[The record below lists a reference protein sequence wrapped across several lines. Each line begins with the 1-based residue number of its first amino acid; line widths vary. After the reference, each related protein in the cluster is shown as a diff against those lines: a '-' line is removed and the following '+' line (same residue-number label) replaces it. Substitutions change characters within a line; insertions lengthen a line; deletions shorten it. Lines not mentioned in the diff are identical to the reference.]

1 MGKKKTIPVKVG
13 DRITVDI
20 DDMNHQGEG
29 IGRYEGFAIFV
40 PEALPEEEVECE
52 VISTKKNYARA
63 LITEIKTSSKDRV
76 SPPCPYYK
84 DCGGCQ
90 LQHLSYEGQLK
101 FKEKQVKEN
110 IEKIGGIDSEEY
122 EFLPIM
128 GMKHPWNYRNKIQLP
143 VRKIDN
149 ETELGFFK
157 KRSHNLIPVDYCMI
171 QDERGNL
178 VLKKVREILKKYD
191 IPPYDETKHEGLLRH
206 VIIRVGANS
215 GEILIVFVTRENK
228 FPNKKKII
236 KELEDNVTDLVG
248 IVHNINQKR
257 TNVILG
263 DAEKTIWGRS
273 YLKDKLGN
281 LEFKISP
288 AAFYQVNS
296 FQAEKLYNKSIELAC
311 LHNET
316 NETNIKNK
324 LVIDAYCGIGTIAL
338 NFARYADEVIG
349 MEVVKEAVND
359 ARDNAGINNLENKA
373 VFWHGK
379 VEEIIYELREHK
391 EQEPEI
397 VVVDPPRKGCDKD
410 FLQALLDL
418 KSQKIIYVSCNPST
432 LARDLNLLVNS
443 DKTKYHVKAV
453 QPVDMFPQSVHVETI
468 VLIEQK

>member
-1 MGKKKTIPVKVG
+1 MSKKETIPVKVG
-13 DRITVDI
+13 DKITVDI

-40 PEALPEEEVECE
+40 PEALPGEEVNCE

-63 LITEIKTSSKDRV
+63 LIIEIKTSSKDRV

-110 IEKIGGIDSEEY
+110 LEKIGGIDSREY

-143 VRKIDN
+143 VRKIGN
-149 ETELGFFK
+149 ETEVGFFK

-178 VLKKVREILKKYD
+178 ALKKVREILQNYD
-191 IPPYDETKHEGLLRH
+191 VPPYDETKHEGLLRH
-206 VIIRVGANS
+206 VIIRVGANT
-215 GEILIVFVTRENK
+215 GEILIIFVTKENK

-236 KELEDNVTDLVG
+236 KELEDKMPDLVG
-248 IVHNINQKR
+248 IIHNINQKH

-263 DAEKTIWGRS
+263 NEQKTIWGRS

-288 AAFYQVNS
+288 GAFYQVNS
-296 FQAEKLYNKSIELAC
+296 YQAEKLYDKSVDLSCIDASSHNK
-311 LHNET
+311 T
-316 NETNIKNK
+316 NK
-324 LVIDAYCGIGTIAL
+324 LVLDAYCGIGTIAL

-349 MEVVKEAVND
+349 MEVVKDAVND
-359 ARDNAGINNLENKA
+359 ARENAKINGLDKNAE
-373 VFWHGK
+373 FWHGK

-418 KSQKIIYVSCNPST
+418 KPQKIIYISCNPST
-432 LARDLNLLVNS
+432 LARDLNLLVSS
-443 DKTKYHVKAV
+443 DKTKYHVKTV
-453 QPVDMFPQSVHVETI
+453 QPVDMFPHSIHVEA
-468 VLIEQK
+468 VMLIEKR